1 MKQNRLL
8 EDPVRSVFLSYLV
21 PSVSATLVTSIY
33 ILADT
38 MMIGRGI
45 GSVGIAA
52 LNILLPLYS
61 TFFGFGMMCG
71 IGGSVL
77 FGFSRGKGNE
87 REARGYF
94 TTGLLMARPRR
105 WNRCPQWS
113 GPSSGICAFPD
124 TSPPSL

>member
-8 EDPVRSVFLSYLV
+8 EGPVRSVFLSYLV

-71 IGGSVL
+71 IGAASCSA
-77 FGFSRGKGNE
+77 FPEE
-87 REARGYF
+87 REMSG
-94 TTGLLMARPRR
+94 RPGGIL
-105 WNRCPQWS
+105 PPAS
-113 GPSSGICAFPD
+113 DGPGVCGPD
-124 TSPPSL
+124 PDPLQCVF

>member
-45 GSVGIAA
+45 GSVGMRPLTFCCPFTAPFSA
-52 LNILLPLYS
+52 L
-61 TFFGFGMMCG
+61 
-71 IGGSVL
+71 
-77 FGFSRGKGNE
+77 
-87 REARGYF
+87 A
-94 TTGLLMARPRR
+94 
-105 WNRCPQWS
+105 
-113 GPSSGICAFPD
+113 
-124 TSPPSL
+124 

>member
-52 LNILLPLYS
+52 L
-61 TFFGFGMMCG
+61 TFCCPFTAP
-71 IGGSVL
+71 
-77 FGFSRGKGNE
+77 FS
-87 REARGYF
+87 A
-94 TTGLLMARPRR
+94 LA
-105 WNRCPQWS
+105 
-113 GPSSGICAFPD
+113 
-124 TSPPSL
+124 

>member
-45 GSVGIAA
+45 GSVGIA
-52 LNILLPLYS
+52 
-61 TFFGFGMMCG
+61 
-71 IGGSVL
+71 
-77 FGFSRGKGNE
+77 
-87 REARGYF
+87 
-94 TTGLLMARPRR
+94 
-105 WNRCPQWS
+105 
-113 GPSSGICAFPD
+113 GP
-124 TSPPSL
+124 